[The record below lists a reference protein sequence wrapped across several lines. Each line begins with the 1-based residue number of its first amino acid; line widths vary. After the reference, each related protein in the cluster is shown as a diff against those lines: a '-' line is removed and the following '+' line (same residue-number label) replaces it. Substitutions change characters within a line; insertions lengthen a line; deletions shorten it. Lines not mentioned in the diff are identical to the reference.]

1 MAVQVLR
8 DQQHQS
14 SGKSICTCFINLID
28 FKSRASDHDLGILK
42 VQPMYHH
49 LRWSSQ
55 VPNFFQSVRF
65 WTDFGFSELPKNSAE
80 QKMSRKRNG
89 HAEREETGESEGEQ
103 REREREKRGC
113 ASYESP
119 SVKPN
124 KAPNLRSYFASVQT
138 LGLSSFKGSA
148 RKVTHPPLPM
158 DQTGPRQHT
167 N

>member
-89 HAEREETGESEGEQ
+89 HAERGERERES
-103 REREREKRGC
+103 REREREERMRQLWIVECQTQQGAQPPFLFRKCPNFGIKLFQRF
-113 ASYESP
+113 SP
-119 SVKPN
+119 KS
-124 KAPNLRSYFASVQT
+124 APPT
-138 LGLSSFKGSA
+138 PTDGSD
-148 RKVTHPPLPM
+148 RPPAA
-158 DQTGPRQHT
+158 H
-167 N
+167 